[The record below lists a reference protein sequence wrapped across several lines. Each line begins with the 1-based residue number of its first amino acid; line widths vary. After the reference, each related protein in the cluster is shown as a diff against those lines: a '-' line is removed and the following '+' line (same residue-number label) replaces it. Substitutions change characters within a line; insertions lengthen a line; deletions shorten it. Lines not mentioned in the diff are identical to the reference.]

1 MISREE
7 VSENDAQAVISH
19 LEQLVHDQG
28 QPLLVIRFAIELLL
42 SKSEMPSKE
51 DFAAKIALINQAID
65 ESSAISNAL
74 NEDLQKLKKF
84 LE

>member
-1 MISREE
+1 MISGEE
-7 VSENDAQAVISH
+7 LPKKEAQALISH
-19 LEQLVHDQG
+19 LEQLIHDMG
-28 QPLLVIRFAIELLL
+28 QPLLVIRFANELLA
-42 SKSEMPSKE
+42 SKSEMLSKE
-51 DFAAKIALINQAID
+51 DLAAKITLISQAID